1 MIKQLRESSPNVLV
15 LDAGDALIRDRP
27 PALRSKGKSSVEL
40 MNMMDYDAMALGAG
54 DLALLGVDLV
64 RQRMDEARFPFLSAN
79 VVLSETGQL
88 LTEPYVI
95 REIQGYRIAII
106 GLTEEVRLP
115 GVQIL
120 DPLTSLEAVLDDLR
134 GKADIRVLLS
144 HAGFET
150 NQEIA
155 WKAPDVDLIISGGGQ
170 GLTSAPQLGEGR
182 PPLVHADTSST
193 GHAGRRVGVG
203 SWWFGDGG
211 RLVALDWTSVALAT
225 HIPDDPDMARWA
237 AANP

>member
-1 MIKQLRESSPNVLV
+1 MRENSSNVLV

-27 PALRSKGKSSVEL
+27 PALRSKGKSSIEL
-40 MNMMDYDAMALGAG
+40 MNMMGYDAMALGAG
-54 DLALLGVDLV
+54 DLALLGVDIV

-79 VVLSETGQL
+79 VVLTETGQL
-88 LTEPYVI
+88 LALPYVI
-95 REIQGYRIAII
+95 REVQGRRIAII

-115 GVQIL
+115 DVEIR
-120 DPLTSLEAVLDDLR
+120 DPVTSLHKVIEDLQ

-155 WKAPDVDLIISGGGQ
+155 REAPDVDLIISGGGQ
-170 GLTSAPQLGEGR
+170 GFTSEPQFGGGR
-182 PPLVHADTSST
+182 LPLVHADTSST

-211 RLVALDWTSVALAT
+211 QLVALDWKIVALEP